1 MTTRPPSP
9 GVAEPPSAGVT
20 GPAAADLRA
29 QARQAA
35 TRGRDALLALQD
47 PTGWWKGEL
56 ETNVTM
62 DAEDL
67 LFREFIGIRR
77 DDESARSAAWIR
89 SNQREDGSW
98 ATFYEGPPDLSTS
111 VEAYVA
117 LRLAGDPPQA
127 EHMLRTAGLVRDL
140 GGVEKARVFT
150 HIWLA
155 LFGLWP
161 WDKTPAI
168 PAELNLLPS
177 WFPFNPY
184 DFACWA
190 RQTIVALSIVA
201 SHRPVR
207 AVSFGIDEL
216 RMHRPVKLPLRL
228 HSASG
233 YLTLLDATL
242 RRIEKLPLKPLRRLA
257 LDRAVSWVLARQ
269 EADGCWGGI
278 QPPWVY
284 SLLAL
289 HLEGFAND
297 HPVMAAGIRGLD
309 GFMVEKD
316 EMRWLEACQSPVWDT
331 ALAILAL
338 TDTGLAPD
346 HPALVRAGQWILQ
359 EEITTKGDWAVRR
372 PHLRP
377 GGWAFEFANDT
388 YPDIDD
394 TAIVAMSLRRLVG
407 PDSGSAAAG
416 AGAEQRPAGPDL
428 ERVQAAVRRG
438 VEWVVGMRSRDGG
451 WAAFDADNT
460 RKLCA
465 ALPFCDFGEVIDPPS
480 ADVTAHVVEMLAE
493 DPGTH
498 REAMN
503 RGLQWLL
510 RAQEDDGSWF
520 GRWGANHVY
529 GTGAVVPALVKAGVP
544 PQAPPIVR
552 ALAWLEDHQNADGGW
567 GEDLR
572 SYRDSSW
579 RGRGDSTPS
588 QTAWALLAFVA
599 AGERGGDAER
609 GIRFLVETQRV
620 DGAWDEPYFT
630 ATGFPGDFYINYH
643 LYRMV
648 FPLMALGR
656 WVGRSS

>member
-1 MTTRPPSP
+1 MTTSPSSP
-9 GVAEPPSAGVT
+9 HAAEPRSAGAT
-20 GPAAADLRA
+20 GQAFAGLRGRA
-29 QARQAA
+29 SQAA
-35 TRGRDALLALQD
+35 SRGRDALLALQD

-56 ETNVTM
+56 ETNVSM

-77 DDESARSAAWIR
+77 DDQTARSAAWIR
-89 SNQREDGSW
+89 AKQCADGSW
-98 ATFYEGPPDLSTS
+98 ANFHKGPPDLSTS

-117 LRLAGDPPQA
+117 LRLAGDPPGA
-127 EHMLRTAGLVRDL
+127 EHMLRAAGMVRDF
-140 GGVEKARVFT
+140 GGVEEARVFT

-155 LFGLWP
+155 CFGLWP
-161 WDKTPAI
+161 WDDTPAV
-168 PAELNLLPS
+168 PAELNLLPP

-201 SHRPVR
+201 AHRPVR
-207 AVSFGIDEL
+207 TVSFGIDEL
-216 RMHRPVKLPLRL
+216 RVHRPVKPSPGLR
-228 HSASG
+228 SAAGS
-233 YLTLLDATL
+233 LALLDAVL
-242 RRIEKLPLKPLRRLA
+242 RCLEKVPVKPLRRLA
-257 LDRAVSWVLARQ
+257 LRRAVSWVLARQ
-269 EADGCWGGI
+269 EADGGWGGI

-284 SLLAL
+284 SLMAL
-289 HLEGFAND
+289 HLEGYGND

-309 GFMVEKD
+309 GFMVEKG
-316 EMRWLEACQSPVWDT
+316 EMRCLEACQSPVWDT
-331 ALAILAL
+331 ALAVLAL
-338 TDTGLAPD
+338 TDAGLAPD
-346 HPALVRAGQWILQ
+346 HPALVRAGRWMLQ
-359 EEITTKGDWAVRR
+359 KEITTKGDWAVRR

-407 PDSGSAAAG
+407 PDGGRTAAAPG
-416 AGAEQRPAGPDL
+416 AGQRPSGP
-428 ERVQAAVRRG
+428 ERERMLAAARRG
-438 VEWVVGMRSRDGG
+438 VEWVVGMRCRDGG
-451 WAAFDADNT
+451 WGAFDADNT

-465 ALPFCDFGEVIDPPS
+465 ALPFFDFGAVIDPPS

-493 DPGTH
+493 APGAH
-498 REAMN
+498 REVMN
-503 RGLQWLL
+503 RGLHWLL

-529 GTGAVVPALVKAGVP
+529 GTGAVVPALMKAGVP

-552 ALAWLEDHQNADGGW
+552 ALAWLEDHQNSDGGW

-572 SYRDSSW
+572 SYKDDSW
-579 RGRGDSTPS
+579 RGRGESTPS
-588 QTAWALLAFVA
+588 QTAWAVFAFVA
-599 AGERGGDAER
+599 AGDRGEAAER
-609 GIRFLVETQRV
+609 GIRFLVDAQLA
-620 DGAWDEPYFT
+620 DGTWDEPHFT

-656 WVGRSS
+656 WAGEES